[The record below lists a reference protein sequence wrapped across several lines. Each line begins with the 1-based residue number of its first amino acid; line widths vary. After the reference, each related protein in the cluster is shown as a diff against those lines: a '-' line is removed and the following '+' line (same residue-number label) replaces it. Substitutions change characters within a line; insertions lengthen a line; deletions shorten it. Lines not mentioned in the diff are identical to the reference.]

1 MFFKSTAEV
10 VEVRDAAAK
19 EANQSEEEPEI
30 LTDVDKNKKI
40 TAAEAIKKLDEVKGF
55 IEVNKSDHLNMTCN
69 KLIKNVEQM
78 KPKNQNTK

>member
-40 TAAEAIKKLDEVKGF
+40 TAAEAIKKLDEVKNF

>member
-40 TAAEAIKKLDEVKGF
+40 TAAEAIKKLDEVKSF

>member
-40 TAAEAIKKLDEVKGF
+40 TAAEAIKKLDEVKNF

-69 KLIKNVEQM
+69 KLIKNVEQI